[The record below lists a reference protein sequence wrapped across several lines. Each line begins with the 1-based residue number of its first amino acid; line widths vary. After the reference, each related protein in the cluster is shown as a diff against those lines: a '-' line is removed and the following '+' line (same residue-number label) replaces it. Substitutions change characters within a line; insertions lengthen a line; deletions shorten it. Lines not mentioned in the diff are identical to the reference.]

1 MMEEDAPVV
10 YNFNYEPT
18 PVKESEKP
26 PSP

>member
-18 PVKESEKP
+18 PVKDPEP